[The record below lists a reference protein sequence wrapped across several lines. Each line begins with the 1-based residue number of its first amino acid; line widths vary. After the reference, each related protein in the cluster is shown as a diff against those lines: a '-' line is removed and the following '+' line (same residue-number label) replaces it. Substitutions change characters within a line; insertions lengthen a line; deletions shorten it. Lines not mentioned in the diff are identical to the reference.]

1 MERQFYFN
9 EALGW
14 YEEVPVERY
23 QHCLSGKELLEI
35 FPEVREIIPQKIEE
49 WQEIKEE
56 IIKNKVKPYL
66 KRVRKIEDDSNRWF
80 WREGV
85 KVLFGVE
92 LAEAVNNIQR
102 LKRLELTMN
111 YKPNKVGKVEDFEAK
126 TRSAKEIPILNIASS
141 FIQLRKSGANY
152 VALCPF
158 HSEKSPSFYIY
169 PNTNSFYCFGCQ
181 KGGDSIDFIQLSL
194 NCNFREAIN
203 YLKGEKNE
211 YEERFVGPGVSKS

>member
-35 FPEVREIIPQKIEE
+35 FPEAREIIPQKIEE